1 MSAVYI
7 SLLLILIAV
16 SAAVL
21 IHVRGLSRRLDENRA
36 AASGATPL
44 DEAAIRRAV
53 TEALAADRER
63 EISEARAFWAEQEAR
78 AAEDEPLLDTPW
90 TGAPG
95 DLGYGLSGLAD
106 LGPVEN
112 WPVFFPR
119 PTGPEEAADSASTM
133 DPEFGEALR
142 SALED
147 IISESG
153 TLPGHPAQGGLPAQG
168 GHPAAG
174 GHPAQGGAVPGGA
187 VPAGE
192 GAAVGGVPAGE
203 ARARREADLLATG
216 LEAGLFDPEAAT
228 EVAPLDQAPAVAP
241 DPRRHPSHP
250 DFVPSQTP
258 SREWTDTRLT
268 MLAED
273 RIALTDVRPG
283 PLGTLDVYAFADGTT
298 LCVAPGDREAAYRL
312 IDAVRAGEDVRLL
325 GGSRFSGS
333 YSLTFS
339 TDDEAVY
346 VLADRVVASI

>member
-7 SLLLILIAV
+7 ALLLVLIAV
-16 SAAVL
+16 SSAVL
-21 IHVRGLSRRLDENRA
+21 LHVRGLSRRFDELRA
-36 AASGATPL
+36 AASTDAPASAPV

-53 TEALAADRER
+53 TDALAADRER
-63 EISEARAFWAEQEAR
+63 EINEARAFWAEQEAR
-78 AAEDEPLLDTPW
+78 AAEDEPLLDTPF
-90 TGAPG
+90 TGAGGEPG
-95 DLGYGLSGLAD
+95 IGLSGLGSLHG
-106 LGPVEN
+106 LGPAES

-119 PTGPEEAADSASTM
+119 PIGPQDAADSAGTM

-147 IISESG
+147 LINDSG
-153 TLPGHPAQGGLPAQG
+153 SLPSTGPGGLGGPGGHPSAAPTGGLPGDGTG
-168 GHPAAG
+168 G
-174 GHPAQGGAVPGGA
+174 PGGT
-187 VPAGE
+187 
-192 GAAVGGVPAGE
+192 GGTGE

-216 LEAGLFDPEAAT
+216 LDAGL
-228 EVAPLDQAPAVAP
+228 LDVDPAVEAEPVAAP

-258 SREWTDTRLT
+258 SREWTDTKLT
-268 MLAED
+268 SLAED
-273 RIALTDVRPG
+273 GVALTDVRPG

-339 TDDEAVY
+339 TDEEAVY

>member
-7 SLLLILIAV
+7 PLLLILIAV
-16 SAAVL
+16 SSAVL
-21 IHVRGLSRRLDENRA
+21 LHVRGLSRRLAANEA
-36 AASGATPL
+36 AARTAAPAVL
-44 DEAAIRRAV
+44 DEDVIRRAV

-78 AAEDEPLLDTPW
+78 AAEDEPLLDTPFA
-90 TGAPG
+90 GAPG
-95 DLGYGLSGLAD
+95 ELGIGLSGLHG

-119 PTGPEEAADSASTM
+119 PTGPGDAADNAGTM
-133 DPEFGEALR
+133 DPEFGDALR

-147 IISESG
+147 MINES
-153 TLPGHPAQGGLPAQG
+153 GGLPAPAGG
-168 GHPAAG
+168 GHPS
-174 GHPAQGGAVPGGA
+174 QGGVA
-187 VPAGE
+187 VPAE
-192 GAAVGGVPAGE
+192 PAAPAE
-203 ARARREADLLATG
+203 AARARREADLLATG
-216 LEAGLFDPEAAT
+216 LESGLLDADPAAEVEA
-228 EVAPLDQAPAVAP
+228 EPAPAP

-258 SREWTDTRLT
+258 SREWTDTKLAA
-268 MLAED
+268 LAED

-312 IDAVRAGEDVRLL
+312 IDAVRADEDVRLL

-339 TDDEAVY
+339 TDEEAVY

>member
-1 MSAVYI
+1 MSAVYTI
-7 SLLLILIAV
+7 LLLILITV
-16 SAAVL
+16 STTVL
-21 IHVRGLSRRLDENRA
+21 FHVRGLSRRLDAQAPAEPA
-36 AASGATPL
+36 PV

-63 EISEARAFWAEQEAR
+63 EITEARAFWAEQEAR
-78 AAEDEPLLDTPW
+78 AAEDAPLFDSPF
-90 TGAPG
+90 ASV
-95 DLGYGLSGLAD
+95 LGST
-106 LGPVEN
+106 EE
-112 WPVFFPR
+112 WPLFFPR
-119 PTGPEEAADSASTM
+119 PTGPQDAVDNSGTM

-147 IISESG
+147 LINEGG
-153 TLPGHPAQGGLPAQG
+153 TGPVDPGAGPEGGAPLRPGHPAGA
-168 GHPAAG
+168 PAAETG
-174 GHPAQGGAVPGGA
+174 GD
-187 VPAGE
+187 
-192 GAAVGGVPAGE
+192 

-216 LEAGLFDPEAAT
+216 LEAGLLDTESAVEEAP
-228 EVAPLDQAPAVAP
+228 VAAP

-250 DFVPSQTP
+250 DFVPSQAP
-258 SREWTDTRLT
+258 SREWTDTRLAT
-268 MLAED
+268 LAEECV
-273 RIALTDVRPG
+273 ALTDVRPG

-339 TDDEAVY
+339 TDEDAVY

>member
-1 MSAVYI
+1 MSAVYTI
-7 SLLLILIAV
+7 LLLILIAV
-16 SAAVL
+16 STAVL
-21 IHVRGLSRRLDENRA
+21 LHLRGISRRLDARA
-36 AASGATPL
+36 AAAPAV

-53 TEALAADRER
+53 AEALAADRER
-63 EISEARAFWAEQEAR
+63 EITEARAFWAEQEAR
-78 AAEDEPLLDTPW
+78 AAEDAPLFDSPFAGVFNT
-90 TGAPG
+90 T
-95 DLGYGLSGLAD
+95 D
-106 LGPVEN
+106 E
-112 WPVFFPR
+112 WPLFFPR
-119 PTGPEEAADSASTM
+119 PTGPSEAADNAGTM

-147 IISESG
+147 LINEGGVHPAEPG
-153 TLPGHPAQGGLPAQG
+153 TEGGAPLRPGHPT
-168 GHPAAG
+168 
-174 GHPAQGGAVPGGA
+174 GAPVAEPTGD
-187 VPAGE
+187 
-192 GAAVGGVPAGE
+192 

-216 LEAGLFDPEAAT
+216 LEAGLLDAESAVEEAP
-228 EVAPLDQAPAVAP
+228 VAAP

-268 MLAED
+268 ALAEEGV
-273 RIALTDVRPG
+273 ALIDVRPG

-312 IDAVRAGEDVRLL
+312 IDAVRAGENVRLL

-339 TDDEAVY
+339 TDEDTVY

>member
-7 SLLLILIAV
+7 PLLLVLIAV
-16 SAAVL
+16 SSAVL
-21 IHVRGLSRRLDENRA
+21 VHVRGLSRRFTELA
-36 AASGATPL
+36 AASTQV
-44 DEAAIRRAV
+44 DEEVIRRAV

-63 EISEARAFWAEQEAR
+63 EVNEARAFWAEQEAR
-78 AAEDEPLLDTPW
+78 AAEDAELLDTPF
-90 TGAPG
+90 AG
-95 DLGYGLSGLAD
+95 DPHG

-119 PTGPEEAADSASTM
+119 PTGPEDAADGAAM
-133 DPEFGEALR
+133 DPAFGDALR
-142 SALED
+142 AALED
-147 IISESG
+147 LVGDSG
-153 TLPGHPAQGGLPAQG
+153 PLPGPTV
-168 GHPAAG
+168 G
-174 GHPAQGGAVPGGA
+174 GHPAQADS
-187 VPAGE
+187 
-192 GAAVGGVPAGE
+192 GAAGDAQ
-203 ARARREADLLATG
+203 ARREADLLATG
-216 LEAGLFDPEAAT
+216 LEAGLLDPDPAAT
-228 EVAPLDQAPAVAP
+228 EEPAAAVP

-258 SREWTDTRLT
+258 SREWTDARLT
-268 MLAED
+268 ALAED

-312 IDAVRAGEDVRLL
+312 IDAVRAAEDVRLL

>member
-1 MSAVYI
+1 MYVT
-7 SLLLILIAV
+7 LLLILIAV
-16 SAAVL
+16 TSAIL
-21 IHVRGLSRRLDENRA
+21 LHVRGLSRRLA
-36 AASGATPL
+36 AAEAAAPAVL

-78 AAEDEPLLDTPW
+78 AAEDDPLLDTPFASAS
-90 TGAPG
+90 GE
-95 DLGYGLSGLAD
+95 LGHGLSGLHG

-119 PTGPEEAADSASTM
+119 PTGPEEAVDNAGTM
-133 DPEFGEALR
+133 DPAFGEALR
-142 SALED
+142 SALEEMIND
-147 IISESG
+147 G
-153 TLPGHPAQGGLPAQG
+153 GPLPGPATGHPSAPGAPGQGG
-168 GHPAAG
+168 
-174 GHPAQGGAVPGGA
+174 
-187 VPAGE
+187 E
-192 GAAVGGVPAGE
+192 GDQ
-203 ARARREADLLATG
+203 RARREADLLATG
-216 LEAGLFDPEAAT
+216 LEAGLLDPDPAAEA
-228 EVAPLDQAPAVAP
+228 EPAPAP

-250 DFVPSQTP
+250 DFVPSQAP

-268 MLAED
+268 ALAEE

-339 TDDEAVY
+339 TAEETVY

>member
-7 SLLLILIAV
+7 ALLLVLIAV
-16 SAAVL
+16 SSAVL
-21 IHVRGLSRRLDENRA
+21 LHVRGLSRRFDEIRA
-36 AASGATPL
+36 AAPASAPV
-44 DEAAIRRAV
+44 DETAIRRAV
-53 TEALAADRER
+53 TDALAADRER
-63 EISEARAFWAEQEAR
+63 EINEARAFWAEQEAR
-78 AAEDEPLLDTPW
+78 AAEDEPLLDTPFN
-90 TGAPG
+90 GPVGEPG
-95 DLGYGLSGLAD
+95 LGLSGLGSLHG
-106 LGPVEN
+106 LGPAES

-119 PTGPEEAADSASTM
+119 PIGPQEAADSAGTM

-147 IISESG
+147 LINDSG
-153 TLPGHPAQGGLPAQG
+153 SLPSTGTG
-168 GHPAAG
+168 GHPSGAPSG
-174 GHPAQGGAVPGGA
+174 G
-187 VPAGE
+187 PAGD
-192 GAAVGGVPAGE
+192 GTGGGGE

-216 LEAGLFDPEAAT
+216 LDAGL
-228 EVAPLDQAPAVAP
+228 LDVDPAVETEPVAAA

-258 SREWTDTRLT
+258 SREWTDTKLT
-268 MLAED
+268 SLAEEG
-273 RIALTDVRPG
+273 IALTDVRPG

-339 TDDEAVY
+339 TDEEAVY

>member
-1 MSAVYI
+1 MSAVYTI
-7 SLLLILIAV
+7 LLLILIAV
-16 SAAVL
+16 STAAL
-21 IHVRGLSRRLDENRA
+21 LHLRALSRRLDARA
-36 AASGATPL
+36 AEAPAV

-53 TEALAADRER
+53 AEALAADRER
-63 EISEARAFWAEQEAR
+63 EITEARAFWAEQEAR
-78 AAEDEPLLDTPW
+78 AAEDAPLFDSPFA
-90 TGAPG
+90 GAFSTT
-95 DLGYGLSGLAD
+95 D
-106 LGPVEN
+106 E
-112 WPVFFPR
+112 WPLFFPR
-119 PTGPEEAADSASTM
+119 PTGPNEAADNAGTM

-147 IISESG
+147 LIDGGGSSTRPDGPETEGGGSP
-153 TLPGHPAQGGLPAQG
+153 LRPAHPAGT
-168 GHPAAG
+168 PAAEPTG
-174 GHPAQGGAVPGGA
+174 D
-187 VPAGE
+187 
-192 GAAVGGVPAGE
+192 

-216 LEAGLFDPEAAT
+216 LEAGLLDTGAAV
-228 EVAPLDQAPAVAP
+228 EDAPATAP

-250 DFVPSQTP
+250 DFVPSQAP

-268 MLAED
+268 ALAEEGT
-273 RIALTDVRPG
+273 ALIDVRPG

-339 TDDEAVY
+339 TDEDAVY

>member
-1 MSAVYI
+1 MSAVYTI
-7 SLLLILIAV
+7 LLLILIAV
-16 SAAVL
+16 STAVL
-21 IHVRGLSRRLDENRA
+21 LHLRGLSRRLDARA
-36 AASGATPL
+36 AAAPAV

-53 TEALAADRER
+53 ADALAADRER
-63 EISEARAFWAEQEAR
+63 EITEARAFWAEQEAR
-78 AAEDEPLLDTPW
+78 AAEDAPLFDSPFAGVFST
-90 TGAPG
+90 T
-95 DLGYGLSGLAD
+95 D
-106 LGPVEN
+106 E
-112 WPVFFPR
+112 WPLFFPR
-119 PTGPEEAADSASTM
+119 PTGPSEAADNAGTM

-147 IISESG
+147 LITEGGVRPAEPGG
-153 TLPGHPAQGGLPAQG
+153 TEGGVPLRPGHPA
-168 GHPAAG
+168 
-174 GHPAQGGAVPGGA
+174 GAPSA
-187 VPAGE
+187 E
-192 GAAVGGVPAGE
+192 TSGE

-216 LEAGLFDPEAAT
+216 LEAGLLDT
-228 EVAPLDQAPAVAP
+228 EPAVEDAPVAAP

-250 DFVPSQTP
+250 DFVPSQAP

-268 MLAED
+268 TLAEEGT
-273 RIALTDVRPG
+273 ALVDVRPG

-339 TDDEAVY
+339 TDEDAVY